1 MNYSIIF
8 TEISLSPETSSLP
21 PNYLT
26 YISTAFCMSTAK
38 LYDLFHSF
46 CLCRLCSYRGT
57 DFSRKNLTF
66 SYPEENS
73 EILTKNR
80 TFTDLKM
87 KPGNSGYGPG
97 AGKYPAKTGGLAAL
111 PL

>member
-1 MNYSIIF
+1 MTYFIPSVFVACVVTAVQIF
-8 TEISLSPETSSLP
+8 PKKS
-21 PNYLT
+21 
-26 YISTAFCMSTAK
+26 
-38 LYDLFHSF
+38 
-46 CLCRLCSYRGT
+46 
-57 DFSRKNLTF
+57 DFF
-66 SYPEENS
+66 VPEENS

-97 AGKYPAKTGGLAAL
+97 ARKYPAKMGGLAAL